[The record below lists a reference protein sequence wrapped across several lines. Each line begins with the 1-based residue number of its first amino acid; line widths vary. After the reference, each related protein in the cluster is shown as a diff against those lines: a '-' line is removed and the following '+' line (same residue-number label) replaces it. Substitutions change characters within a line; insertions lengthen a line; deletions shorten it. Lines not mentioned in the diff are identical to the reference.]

1 MPLGK
6 GGFSVTDTQTSL
18 HTAATE
24 KPPFYRDATVVKW
37 LVQIATLAVTLFA
50 IAFLV
55 REAGDSLQAK
65 SIQTGFGFLEV
76 DPAISLGEGIDT
88 DPATGG
94 RALWVGMVNT
104 IRMAA
109 AGIFLATILGTL
121 IGIGRLSSNWLVAKL
136 ASGFIEYMRNIP
148 LLVHI
153 ILFFVTI
160 AVVFPDFGDNVD
172 PITGE
177 VSQGPWN
184 GVFHISNK
192 GFSVPRVHIDDGF
205 YQWLIVVAIGA
216 VLGRWVSKRRQALQ
230 DRTGQETYPVL
241 SALGVIAVFGAVGWF
256 IHPIFGF
263 VGDAI
268 FAPIR
273 DLIDRTPQG
282 PVQILLSVA
291 AGVVAALWIRRFFAA
306 RRTPGGAAKLTDDD
320 WFRVI
325 FAGVSATIACVVI
338 LVLWPGLSSWLINSS
353 RDFFDVLAN
362 KFGDGRGSVGDDPPF
377 SVSMPDIEKRGNFA
391 NMGPSGLNLTQGFA
405 AVFFGVVLYT
415 AAFIAEIVRGGILA
429 VPKGQTEAAQAI
441 GLRRS
446 TMLRRVILPQA
457 FRVSLPPLG
466 NQYLNLTKNTSL
478 AIAVGYT
485 DVVQVGQTIFNQT
498 GRSLEVFIIWMLFYL
513 ACSLTISV
521 VVNFFNVRLKIVE
534 R

>member
-1 MPLGK
+1 
-6 GGFSVTDTQTSL
+6 VTDTQPSL
-18 HTAATE
+18 QAAASA

-37 LVQIATLAVTLFA
+37 LVQVATLAAVLFA
-50 IAFLV
+50 VIFLA
-55 REAGDSLQAK
+55 REAGDNLEAK
-65 SIQTGFGFLEV
+65 SIQTGFNFLDV
-76 DPAISLGEGIDT
+76 DPDIALGEGIDT
-88 DPATGG
+88 DPATSG

-104 IRMAA
+104 IRMSV
-109 AGIFLATILGTL
+109 AGIVLASILGTL

-153 ILFFVTI
+153 ILFFVMIATI
-160 AVVFPDFGDNVD
+160 FPAFGEDIDAV
-172 PITGE
+172 TGE
-177 VSQGPWN
+177 VSQGPIN
-184 GVFHISNK
+184 GVLHISNK
-192 GFSVPRVHIDDGF
+192 GISIPRIHIADGF
-205 YQWLIVVAIGA
+205 YQWMVIVVIGLVVA
-216 VLGRWVSKRRQALQ
+216 RWEAKRRHAVQ
-230 DRTGQETYPVL
+230 DETGQVTYPVL
-241 SALGVIAVFGAVGWF
+241 TAAGVLLVFAVVGWF
-256 IHPIFGF
+256 IHPIFGW

-273 DLIDRTPQG
+273 DLIDGIPQAL
-282 PVQILLSVA
+282 VQVVLAIASISMA
-291 AGVVAALWIRRFFAA
+291 AWWIKRFFDA
-306 RRTPGGAAKLTDDD
+306 RRTPGGSAKLTDDD

-325 FAGVSATIACVVI
+325 FAGVIAAAAGFI
-338 LVLWPGLSSWLINSS
+338 FLVLWPGFSSWLIHSS
-353 RDFFDVLAN
+353 RDLFDVLAN
-362 KFGDGRGSVGDDPPF
+362 KFGDGRGSVFDDPPIN
-377 SVSMPDIEKRGNFA
+377 VSMPDIEKLGNFA

-446 TMLRRVILPQA
+446 TMLRRIILPQA
-457 FRVSLPPLG
+457 LRVSLPPLG